1 MGHIGTTELL
11 LILAVALLIF
21 GPAKLPQLG
30 KMAGKAV
37 GSFRHYVDSAESWD
51 LDEEDESASKTEKVQ
66 PAKAEEPAQ
75 AAAET
80 APQQEE
86 QPVQAAAAET
96 AR

>member
-1 MGHIGTTELL
+1 MGRIGTTELL

-51 LDEEDESASKTEKVQ
+51 LDDEDESAPKTEKVQ
-66 PAKAEEPAQ
+66 PVKAEESAP
-75 AAAET
+75 AAAE
-80 APQQEE
+80 AAVQQEE
-86 QPVQAAAAET
+86 QPVQAAAAQS
-96 AR
+96 AQ

>member
-1 MGHIGTTELL
+1 MGRIGTTELL

-21 GPAKLPQLG
+21 GPSKLPQLG

-51 LDEEDESASKTEKVQ
+51 LDDEEESAPKAEKVQ

-75 AAAET
+75 AVET
-80 APQQEE
+80 AAPQAE
-86 QPVQAAAAET
+86 QTVQAAAAET
-96 AR
+96 AQ